1 MTDTIDRAQT
11 IRGLRELAD
20 FLETH
25 QGVPITAHRLNEF
38 ADTRDEWDVIQ
49 NAAPWTAALTT
60 DDFLV
65 LRRTFAG
72 GIVLEVNVERPRVED
87 DTIDN
92 AVSRS

>member
-1 MTDTIDRAQT
+1 MTETIDRTQT

-25 QGVPITAHRLNEF
+25 TGVPISGHRLNEF
-38 ADTRDEWDVIQ
+38 AETREEWDAV
-49 NAAPWTAALTT
+49 NASAPWLEVKT

-72 GIVLEVNVERPRVED
+72 GVVLEVNVERPRADD
-87 DTIDN
+87 DTIAN
-92 AVSRS
+92 THSIP